1 MIHGIEWGQTG
12 LVDTKVEDS
21 PIEEVDRLNLDI
33 EGPSQYIV
41 RRDGLTGFFHP
52 GVTEITTTR
61 IRAYIEERMRKKLSN
76 APIN

>member
-52 GVTEITTTR
+52 G
-61 IRAYIEERMRKKLSN
+61 AHKEEDILPGKKSLSAKKLL
-76 APIN
+76 